1 MAYDMGMQART
12 VKSTIL
18 QSRVD
23 HIAIYRAGFSSKSS
37 RRLAGCSGSRLEQP
51 LRKSVKLSSVAR
63 FSGPTALFFC
73 AVADVRPSDARSIP
87 RLGSA
92 PAALRRRRRCRAACL
107 LPSNAGLCCGSE
119 WWIKDACHAWHWR
132 LCSPH
137 ASSAATHGYGQ
148 AIVVRCRRDAGA
160 CCWDH
165 RSSRSS
171 TAADT

>member
-23 HIAIYRAGFSSKSS
+23 HIAIYRAGFFKIFTP
-37 RRLAGCSGSRLEQP
+37 AGWLLGIEARTA
-51 LRKSVKLSSVAR
+51 LRGSVKHVLSVAR